1 MKKIILVFV
10 AVAISAGAYAQTDS
24 TSRKMSPRD
33 LNNNLNQNVRNNT
46 VDKTCPDGVVMQ
58 NGKMMKVKDGQTT
71 TLDQEMTMSNGTK
84 IMRDGSCINSDGT
97 TTMMKEG
104 QHMDMS
110 GNMSRMNTTDNMHR
124 MDTNRENNMD
134 FNRDFENN
142 PDNEFQSDGVV
153 MQDGKMMMVKNGKR
167 TTLDHA
173 MTMSNGTKI
182 MCDGNYTKE
191 DGTKMLMKE
200 GQHMDMAGNV
210 IATKTNMDKNFELVP
225 DSTRKKDY

>member
-1 MKKIILVFV
+1 MRKLILVFV
-10 AVAISAGAYAQTDS
+10 AVAISAGAYAQADS

-33 LNNNLNQNVRNNT
+33 LNNNKNQNVQNHSVN
-46 VDKTCPDGVVMQ
+46 KSCPDGVMMQ
-58 NGKMMKVKDGQTT
+58 NGKMMKVKNGQTT

-84 IMRDGSCINSDGT
+84 IMRDGSCINSDGA

-124 MDTNRENNMD
+124 MDANRENNMD

-153 MQDGKMMMVKNGKR
+153 MQDGKLMMVKNGKR
-167 TTLDHA
+167 TTLDHE
-173 MTMSNGTKI
+173 MTMTNGTKI
-182 MCDGNYTKE
+182 TTDGNYTKK
-191 DGTKMLMKE
+191 DGTTMKWKE
-200 GQHMDMAGNV
+200 GEHMDMSGNMNTEN
-210 IATKTNMDKNFELVP
+210 TKKDRNMYLVP
-225 DSTRKKDY
+225 DSTRKNK